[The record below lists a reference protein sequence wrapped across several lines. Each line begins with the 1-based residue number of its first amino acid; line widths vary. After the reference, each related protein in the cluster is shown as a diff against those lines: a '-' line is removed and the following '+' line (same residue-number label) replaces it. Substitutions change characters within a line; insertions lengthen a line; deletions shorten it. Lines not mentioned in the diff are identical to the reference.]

1 MAYINVERGCIRFK
15 LVYYGP
21 VSSGKTA
28 NLEYLHALT
37 KGRTPLEKFTTEE
50 DGEVYY
56 ESMSLRLGKIRG
68 IETALTLLSAPGRI
82 DLKQTRAKILEEAD
96 GIVFVADSRAE
107 ALEDNVASLEDL
119 EELLIE
125 KQIRLSDL
133 PIILQYNKRDI
144 ENALA
149 VGVLEEKLNRNKW
162 PWLDTSATEGR
173 NIKNTLSIAS
183 QLVYQEAARYYSL
196 TPSKTPMPKPQVQ
209 PPVST
214 ETKATIGTGSVEE
227 FPREED
233 ADDRET
239 VEIQTEELADGVAR
253 QIINSIPPED
263 ALGSQ
268 RVIGAT
274 TAPPAA
280 PRELT
285 DLYRVISDLKD
296 CMLERIAEVNEGI
309 RNIQS
314 EWESERDHLRQK
326 LEEITDRPEGFDD
339 IIDRLM
345 EVIERVMQAQV
356 DGHLAEFLDETKK

>member
-21 VSSGKTA
+21 ALSGKTT
-28 NLEYLHALT
+28 NLEYLHALG
-37 KGRTPLEKFTTEE
+37 KGRAPLEKYPAEE
-50 DGEVYY
+50 DGEACY

-68 IETALTLLSAPGRI
+68 IETALTLFSVPGRA

-96 GIVFVADSRAE
+96 GIVIVADSRAE
-107 ALEDNVASLEDL
+107 ALEDNISSLEDL
-119 EELLIE
+119 EEILVE
-125 KQIRLSDL
+125 KHIRLSDL
-133 PIILQYNKRDI
+133 PIIIQYNKRDI
-144 ENALA
+144 ENPLA

-162 PWLDTSATEGR
+162 PWLDTSAIDGR

-196 TPSKTPMPKPQVQ
+196 TASKMPTPKPQVQ
-209 PPVST
+209 PPAST
-214 ETKATIGTGSVEE
+214 EMTAAIERGNVEE
-227 FPREED
+227 PDREED
-233 ADDRET
+233 EDARET
-239 VEIQTEELADGVAR
+239 VEVQTEELAEGVAR

-263 ALGSQ
+263 SLGRQ
-268 RVIGAT
+268 RVVGAT

-285 DLYRVISDLKD
+285 DLYRVISDLKE
-296 CMLERIAEVNEGI
+296 CMLERIAEVNDGI
-309 RNIQS
+309 QQIQS
-314 EWESERDHLRQK
+314 EWESERDHLRKK
-326 LEEITDRPEGFDD
+326 LEEITDRREGGDD

-345 EVIERVMQAQV
+345 EVIEQAMKSQV